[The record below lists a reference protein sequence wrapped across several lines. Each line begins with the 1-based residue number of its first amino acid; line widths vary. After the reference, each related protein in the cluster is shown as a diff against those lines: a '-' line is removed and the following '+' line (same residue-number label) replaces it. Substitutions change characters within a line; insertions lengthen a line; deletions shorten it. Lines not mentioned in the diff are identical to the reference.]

1 MSASER
7 FHRNYVTKHEQIA
20 NKLEELT
27 RKCDCACLPVSKIA
41 TELGIGERTVR
52 AHLKIMQMHGI
63 GVFNDPREKEFC
75 TKEGIV
81 MLARKLGLKVLKDQG
96 D

>member
-1 MSASER
+1 MSASDG
-7 FHRNYVTKHEQIA
+7 FHRNYVIKHEQIA
-20 NKLEELT
+20 SKLKELA

-41 TELGIGERTVR
+41 TELGIDERTAR
-52 AHLKIMQMHGI
+52 AHLKIMQIHGI

-75 TKEGIV
+75 TKEGIAT
-81 MLARKLGLKVLKDQG
+81 LARKLGLKVLEDQG